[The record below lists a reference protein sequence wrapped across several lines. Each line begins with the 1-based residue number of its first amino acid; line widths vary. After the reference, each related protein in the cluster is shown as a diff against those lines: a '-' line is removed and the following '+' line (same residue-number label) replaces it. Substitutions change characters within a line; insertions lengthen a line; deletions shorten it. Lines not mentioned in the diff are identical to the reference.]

1 MENLHIAAT
10 NESPEIDFRYS
21 EHRLAIRGES
31 YPENA
36 MAFYAP
42 IRASLQGYLDG
53 LPAGARF
60 EVDVALRYF
69 NSSSTK
75 LIRLLV
81 GMLNAAAEAGRTAVV
96 RWHHDPEDDMMA
108 EFGLDLK
115 EEFRA
120 LGFAC
125 VESADALAA

>member
-10 NESPEIDFRYS
+10 NESPEIDFRYA
-21 EHRLAIRGES
+21 ENRLSIRGES

-36 MAFYAP
+36 MAFYSP
-42 IRASLQGYLDG
+42 VRASLQNYLEATSG
-53 LPAGARF
+53 GI

-75 LIRLLV
+75 IIRMLI
-81 GMLNAAAEAGRTAVV
+81 GMLNAAAEAGKSVVV

-120 LGFAC
+120 LSLEC
-125 VESADALAA
+125 VDSAEALAA

>member
-1 MENLHIAAT
+1 MENLLIAAT
-10 NESPEIDFRYS
+10 NESPEIDFRYA
-21 EHRLAIRGES
+21 ENRLSIRGES

-36 MAFYAP
+36 MAFYSP
-42 IRASLQGYLDG
+42 VRASLQNYLEATSG
-53 LPAGARF
+53 GI

-75 LIRLLV
+75 IIRMLI
-81 GMLNAAAEAGRTAVV
+81 GMLNAAAEAGKSIVV

-120 LGFAC
+120 LSLEC
-125 VESADALAA
+125 VDSVEALAA

>member
-21 EHRLAIRGES
+21 ENRLSIRGES

-36 MAFYAP
+36 MAFYSP
-42 IRASLQGYLDG
+42 IRASLQNYLDTATG
-53 LPAGARF
+53 GI

-75 LIRLLV
+75 IIRMLIA
-81 GMLNAAAEAGRTAVV
+81 MLNTAAEAGKSAVV

-120 LGFAC
+120 LSLDC
-125 VESADALAA
+125 VESAEALAA

>member
-10 NESPEIDFRYS
+10 NESPEIDFRYA
-21 EHRLAIRGES
+21 ENRLSIRGES

-36 MAFYAP
+36 MAFYSP
-42 IRASLQGYLDG
+42 IRASLQNYLEAATG
-53 LPAGARF
+53 GI

-75 LIRLLV
+75 IIRMLI
-81 GMLNAAAEAGRTAVV
+81 GMLNAAAEAGKSVVV

-120 LGFAC
+120 LNLDC
-125 VESADALAA
+125 IDSAEALAA

>member
-21 EHRLAIRGES
+21 ENRLSIRGES

-36 MAFYAP
+36 MAFYSP
-42 IRASLQGYLDG
+42 IRASLQNYLDSANG
-53 LPAGARF
+53 GI

-75 LIRLLV
+75 IIRMLIA
-81 GMLNAAAEAGRTAVV
+81 MLNAAAEAGKSAVV

-120 LGFAC
+120 LSLDC
-125 VESADALAA
+125 VESAEALPA